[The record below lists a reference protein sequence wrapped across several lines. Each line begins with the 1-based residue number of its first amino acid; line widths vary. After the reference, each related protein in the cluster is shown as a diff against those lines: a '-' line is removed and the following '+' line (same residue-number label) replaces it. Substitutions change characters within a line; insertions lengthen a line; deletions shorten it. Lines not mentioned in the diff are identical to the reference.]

1 MQRNMWYTALIAIAA
16 TGVLGAV
23 APSTLD
29 ADPPARVGRL
39 NYMTG
44 SVSFRPAGSDEW
56 APAVPNRPLTTG
68 DRLWTDNDSRAEVHV
83 GSVAI
88 RINSQTELDFTLVD
102 DNTLQMRLAQGS
114 MTIRVRNLDDGQ
126 VYEIDT
132 PNGAV
137 SIGQAGEYRVDV
149 GPDGTNTSVSVWSG
163 DAAVTSAGSSFTVNA
178 HQQASIS
185 GTESPTYN
193 LADAPAPD
201 AWDQWV
207 SSRDVREDNA
217 VSARYVSREM
227 PGYEDLD
234 EYGQWRYVSGYGQV
248 WVPANQAPGWAPYH
262 TGHWVWV
269 DPWGWSWVD
278 DAPWGYAPY
287 HYGRWAYIDGGWG
300 WIPGPI
306 ARHPYHAPALVVF
319 VGGGPGPRPGP
330 GVVIAA
336 GGAVAWFALGP
347 QEVYRPAYAVSPT
360 YVRQVNVTNVT
371 NVTNITN
378 VTVIN
383 NNTTNVTYRNR
394 TAPGA
399 MMATLPTAFVSARP
413 VQMAPVPVTHA
424 MQTSAVVGA
433 SPGVVPTR
441 SSLGVG
447 GAAEGGVLRAPPPA
461 LESRAVVAKVAP
473 PPAPIPFAAKQQAL
487 AANGGRPL
495 AAAQEIQI
503 RQSSPALARTNTTLY
518 RPAAVA
524 PAGGGLKPAHD
535 GLAAATPVTGVA
547 AHGFVPRAAAATP
560 AATTAATP
568 AATSVAAPAAR
579 PVTTRT
585 PASPGTPG
593 TPAGAGAT
601 AGATAGTP
609 VARPPATPTRVNAPP
624 SAAKP
629 AGTAVGPGGAV
640 AGGAV
645 AGGAGAGGAV
655 AGGAPPAAPATGAV
669 RPPNRVPTATRV
681 PPSAG
686 NPGAPAGGAV
696 GAGAPRAPS
705 GGAASGSAAIGGG
718 ASGSAAGGKP
728 AGTTGNVAHP
738 TGTSAQG
745 GGTPKNGTVNNP
757 HTVKKPPQPRP
768 RDEGKQPD
776 KPDKPDKQG
785 KGR

>member
-1 MQRNMWYTALIAIAA
+1 MQRNKWYTALIAIAA

-88 RINSQTELDFTLVD
+88 RINSQTELDFTSVD

-114 MTIRVRNLDDGQ
+114 MTIRVRNLDDGE

-149 GPDGTNTSVSVWSG
+149 GPDGTNTTVSVWSG
-163 DAAVTSAGSSFTVNA
+163 GAAVTSAGSSFSVNA
-178 HQQASIS
+178 HQQASIT

-193 LADAPAPD
+193 LTDAAAPD

-207 SSRDVREDNA
+207 VSRDAREDNA

-248 WVPANQAPGWAPYH
+248 WVPSNQAPGWAPYH

-306 ARHPYHAPALVVF
+306 ARHPYYAPALVVF

-383 NNTTNVTYRNR
+383 NNTTNVQYRNR

-399 MMATLPTAFVSARP
+399 MMATSGSAFASARP
-413 VQMAPVPVTHA
+413 VQLARMPVTRE

-441 SSLGVG
+441 SSLG
-447 GAAEGGVLRAPPPA
+447 GAAEGGVLRAPPTA
-461 LESRAVVAKVAP
+461 LETRPVVAKVAP
-473 PPAPIPFAAKQQAL
+473 PPTPIPFAAKQQAL
-487 AANGGRPL
+487 AANRGRPL

-524 PAGGGLKPAHD
+524 PAGGGLKPAHE

-547 AHGFVPRAAAATP
+547 AHGFVPRTAVATP
-560 AATTAATP
+560 AAT
-568 AATSVAAPAAR
+568 
-579 PVTTRT
+579 
-585 PASPGTPG
+585 AS
-593 TPAGAGAT
+593 
-601 AGATAGTP
+601 
-609 VARPPATPTRVNAPP
+609 
-624 SAAKP
+624 
-629 AGTAVGPGGAV
+629 GPGGAV

-645 AGGAGAGGAV
+645 AGGAVAGGAVAGGAVAGGAV
-655 AGGAPPAAPATGAV
+655 AGGAPARAPANGTV
-669 RPPNRVPTATRV
+669 RSPNRVPTATRV

-686 NPGAPAGGAV
+686 SPSAPAGGAV
-696 GAGAPRAPS
+696 RARVPRGAPS
-705 GGAASGSAAIGGG
+705 GGAPGGSAAIGGG
-718 ASGSAAGGKP
+718 ANGSAAGGKP

-738 TGTSAQG
+738 TGTSIQG
-745 GGTPKNGTVNNP
+745 SGAPKSGTVNNP

-768 RDEGKQPD
+768 RDEVKQ
-776 KPDKPDKQG
+776 PDKPDKQG

>member
-1 MQRNMWYTALIAIAA
+1 MQRNVWYTALMTIAT
-16 TGVLGAV
+16 TGVLGVV

-68 DRLWTDNDSRAEVHV
+68 DRLWADNDSRAEVHV
-83 GSVAI
+83 GSAAV
-88 RINSQTELDFTLVD
+88 RINSQTELDFTSVD

-114 MTIRVRNLDDGQ
+114 MTIRVRNLDNGQ

-149 GPDGTNTSVSVWSG
+149 GADGATTSVSVWSG
-163 DAAVTSAGSSFTVNA
+163 NAAVTSAGSSFSVNA

-193 LADAPAPD
+193 LTDAPAPD
-201 AWDQWV
+201 SWDQWCV
-207 SSRDVREDNA
+207 SRDVHEDNA

-234 EYGQWRYVSGYGQV
+234 EYGQWRYVDGYGQV

-262 TGHWVWV
+262 TGRWVWV

-287 HYGRWAYIDGGWG
+287 HYGRWAYIGGAWG

-306 ARHPYHAPALVVF
+306 APHPYYAPALVVF
-319 VGGGPGPRPGP
+319 VGGGPGPRPGA
-330 GVVIAA
+330 GVVVAA

-371 NVTNITN
+371 NITN

-383 NNTTNVTYRNR
+383 NNTTNVQYRNR
-394 TAPGA
+394 MAPGA
-399 MMATLPTAFVSARP
+399 MMATSGSAFASARP
-413 VQMAPVPVTHA
+413 VQLAPMPVTHE
-424 MQTSAVVGA
+424 MQTSAVVAA

-441 SSLGVG
+441 SSLGVS
-447 GAAEGGVLRAPPPA
+447 AEGGALRAPPSA
-461 LESRAVVAKVAP
+461 LETRAVVAKVAP
-473 PPAPIPFAAKQQAL
+473 PPTPIPFAAKQQAL

-495 AAAQEIQI
+495 APAQETQI
-503 RQSSPALARTNTTLY
+503 RQSTPALARANTSLY
-518 RPAAVA
+518 R
-524 PAGGGLKPAHD
+524 
-535 GLAAATPVTGVA
+535 LA
-547 AHGFVPRAAAATP
+547 
-560 AATTAATP
+560 
-568 AATSVAAPAAR
+568 
-579 PVTTRT
+579 
-585 PASPGTPG
+585 
-593 TPAGAGAT
+593 
-601 AGATAGTP
+601 
-609 VARPPATPTRVNAPP
+609 
-624 SAAKP
+624 AAKP
-629 AGTAVGPGGAV
+629 AGTPRP
-640 AGGAV
+640 
-645 AGGAGAGGAV
+645 AGASV
-655 AGGAPPAAPATGAV
+655 AATSQAQTNGVA
-669 RPPNRVPTATRV
+669 RPPNRVTAAIRV

-686 NPGAPAGGAV
+686 RPGATPAGAN
-696 GAGAPRAPS
+696 
-705 GGAASGSAAIGGG
+705 GSAD
-718 ASGSAAGGKP
+718 GGKP
-728 AGTTGNVAHP
+728 AGATGSATSSNGP
-738 TGTSAQG
+738 TVQG
-745 GGTPKNGTVNNP
+745 NGAPKNGTVTSSKP
-757 HTVKKPPQPRP
+757 RVTKKPPPPRP
-768 RDEGKQPD
+768 RQAE
-776 KPDKPDKQG
+776 KPDKQE